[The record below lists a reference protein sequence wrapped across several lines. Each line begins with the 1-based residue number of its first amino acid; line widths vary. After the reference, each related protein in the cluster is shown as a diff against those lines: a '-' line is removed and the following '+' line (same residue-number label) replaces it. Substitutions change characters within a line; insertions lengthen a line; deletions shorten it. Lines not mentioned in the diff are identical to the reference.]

1 MIKNLLLKIS
11 YDYLLILDIPFP
23 LMLLYIQNNK
33 ALLVIFNELQ
43 ILMFFIYDYE
53 NILLNKFN
61 PFNVMFNNILLY
73 LYLHLQLNFLFNV
86 IHNLFFNQMLC
97 L

>member
-43 ILMFFIYDYE
+43 ILMFFISDYE

-73 LYLHLQLNFLFNV
+73 LYLHLQLNFLFSV
-86 IHNLFFNQMLC
+86 IHNLIFNRMLC